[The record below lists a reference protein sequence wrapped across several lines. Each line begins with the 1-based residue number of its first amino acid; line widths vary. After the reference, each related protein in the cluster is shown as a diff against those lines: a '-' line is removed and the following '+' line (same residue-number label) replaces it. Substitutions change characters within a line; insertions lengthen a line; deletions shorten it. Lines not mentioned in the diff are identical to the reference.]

1 MQRAVSSV
9 DIGGYNDLNRTL
21 HRRVREIG
29 GQQTAASITQRLLNQ
44 STRQSFQVSL
54 IPGRMSASLRE
65 HERIVRAIDAGD
77 GHRAERAMR
86 THLDAVSID
95 LRKVWTSRALPE

>member
-1 MQRAVSSV
+1 MSQR
-9 DIGGYNDLNRTL
+9 R
-21 HRRVREIG
+21 HRRLQRS
-29 GQQTAASITQRLLNQ
+29 QSHPASPRPRDRRTADRGSITQRLLNQ